1 MVAYT
6 YGSKIEELKVSNS
19 LSENIYFDLDFLLVL
34 GLPMKQYSVFFFT
47 HTADATFELHLD
59 FRKLFN
65 DVFKLVLVQEQLP
78 LNSSLTSVMNNLT

>member
-34 GLPMKQYSVFFFT
+34 GLPMKQYSVVFFF
-47 HTADATFELHLD
+47 
-59 FRKLFN
+59 
-65 DVFKLVLVQEQLP
+65 
-78 LNSSLTSVMNNLT
+78 SLTLLMQHLSCTYTLGNSLMMS

>member
-34 GLPMKQYSVFFFT
+34 GLPMKQYSVVFFFT
-47 HTADATFELHLD
+47 HTADATFQLHLH

-65 DVFKLVLVQEQLP
+65 DV
-78 LNSSLTSVMNNLT
+78 LN

>member
-34 GLPMKQYSVFFFT
+34 GLPMKQYSVFF
-47 HTADATFELHLD
+47 
-59 FRKLFN
+59 
-65 DVFKLVLVQEQLP
+65 
-78 LNSSLTSVMNNLT
+78 SLTLLMQHLSCTYTLGNSLMMSLN

>member
-19 LSENIYFDLDFLLVL
+19 LSENIYFDLDFLSF
-34 GLPMKQYSVFFFT
+34 GFAYETIFSCFFFT
-47 HTADATFELHLD
+47 HTADATFELHLH

-65 DVFKLVLVQEQLP
+65 DV
-78 LNSSLTSVMNNLT
+78 LN